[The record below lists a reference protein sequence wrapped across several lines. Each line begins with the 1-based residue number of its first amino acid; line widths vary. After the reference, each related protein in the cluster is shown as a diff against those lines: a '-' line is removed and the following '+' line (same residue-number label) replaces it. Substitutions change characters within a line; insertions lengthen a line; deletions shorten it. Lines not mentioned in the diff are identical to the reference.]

1 MKKEK
6 MINIKVKEEKME
18 EFLEINRTKQEVD
31 LMSPLTWAYIGD
43 AVYELFI
50 RNKLINETN
59 LKPHK
64 LHIEAIKYVKAKS
77 QAEKLS
83 EIYEILTDEEKDIVR
98 RGRNTQNHHLPKNA
112 NVQEYMYS
120 TAFEALIGYLYL
132 TKQNARLKE
141 ILDKI

>member
-1 MKKEK
+1 
-6 MINIKVKEEKME
+6 ME
-18 EFLEINRTKQEVD
+18 EFLKIDRTKQEVE

-43 AVYELFI
+43 AVFELYV

-77 QAEKLS
+77 QAEKLN
-83 EIYEILTDEEKDIVR
+83 EIYETLTDEEKDIVR
-98 RGRNTQNHHLPKNA
+98 RGRNTQNHHLPKNS
-112 NVQEYMYS
+112 NVQEYMYA

-132 TKQNARLKE
+132 TKQNARLRE
-141 ILDKI
+141 ILASI

>member
-1 MKKEK
+1 MEQFFKIDREKE
-6 MINIKVKEEKME
+6 
-18 EFLEINRTKQEVD
+18 EVD

-43 AVYELFI
+43 AVYELYV

-77 QAEKLS
+77 QAEKLN
-83 EIYEILTDEEKDIVR
+83 EIYDKLTDEDKDIVR
-98 RGRNTQNHHLPKNA
+98 RGRNTQNHHLPKNS

-132 TKQNARLKE
+132 TKQHERLKN
-141 ILDKI
+141 ILNL

>member
-1 MKKEK
+1 
-6 MINIKVKEEKME
+6 ME
-18 EFLEINRTKQEVD
+18 EFLKIDRTKQEVE

-77 QAEKLS
+77 QAEKLN
-83 EIYEILTDEEKDIVR
+83 EIYETLTDEEKDIVR
-98 RGRNTQNHHLPKNA
+98 RGRNTQNHHLPKNS

-132 TKQNARLKE
+132 TKKHTRLKE
-141 ILDKI
+141 ILEKV

>member
-1 MKKEK
+1 MKKEE
-6 MINIKVKEEKME
+6 KEME
-18 EFLEINRTKQEVD
+18 EFLKIDRPKEEVE

-43 AVYELFI
+43 AVYELYI

-77 QAEKLS
+77 QAEKLN
-83 EIYEILTDEEKDIVR
+83 EIYETLTDEEKDIVR
-98 RGRNTQNHHLPKNA
+98 RGRNTQNHHLPKNS
-112 NVQEYMYS
+112 NVQEYMYA

-141 ILDKI
+141 ILNQV

>member
-1 MKKEK
+1 
-6 MINIKVKEEKME
+6 ME
-18 EFLEINRTKQEVD
+18 EFLKINRPKEEVE

-77 QAEKLS
+77 QAEKLK
-83 EIYEILTDEEKDIVR
+83 EIYETLTDEEKDIVR
-98 RGRNTQNHHLPKNA
+98 RGRNTQNHHLPKNS
-112 NVQEYMYS
+112 NVQEYMYA

-132 TKQNARLKE
+132 TKQHTRLKE
-141 ILDKI
+141 ILDKV

>member
-1 MKKEK
+1 
-6 MINIKVKEEKME
+6 ME

-43 AVYELFI
+43 AVHELFI

-77 QAEKLS
+77 QAEKLN
-83 EIYEILTDEEKDIVR
+83 EIYEMLTDEEKDIVR
-98 RGRNTQNHHLPKNA
+98 RGRNTQNHHLPKNS
-112 NVQEYMYS
+112 NVQEYMYA

-132 TKQNARLKE
+132 TKQNVRLRE
-141 ILDKI
+141 ILANI